1 MTHDQQKCTKKKIL
15 LIMKLNFFCQ
25 MLGKI
30 SEMKHFTFLLALC
43 VSLTRQKMKYL
54 SLSGK
59 SLPVRNMSVLKTQ
72 FQYDLKK
79 KKKNKMI
86 NIAE

>member
-15 LIMKLNFFCQ
+15 LIMKLNFFGQ

-30 SEMKHFTFLLALC
+30 SEMKHFIFLLALC
-43 VSLTRQKMKYL
+43 VSLTRQKMKFL

-59 SLPVRNMSVLKTQ
+59 RLPVRNMSVLKTQ

-79 KKKNKMI
+79 EQDDKYR
-86 NIAE
+86 

>member
-1 MTHDQQKCTKKKIL
+1 MINRNVQKKKIL
-15 LIMKLNFFCQ
+15 LIMKLNFFGQ

-43 VSLTRQKMKYL
+43 VSLTRQKMKFL

-79 KKKNKMI
+79 KRKRTR
-86 NIAE
+86 

>member
-1 MTHDQQKCTKKKIL
+1 
-15 LIMKLNFFCQ
+15 